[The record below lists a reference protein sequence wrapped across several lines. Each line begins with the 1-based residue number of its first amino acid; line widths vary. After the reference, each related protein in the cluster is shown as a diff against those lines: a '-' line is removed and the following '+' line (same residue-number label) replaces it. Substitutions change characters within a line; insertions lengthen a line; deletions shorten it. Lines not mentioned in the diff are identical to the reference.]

1 MICLPLITGVIEV
14 NICTCLLILFFLKW
28 LLGHWGF
35 VHWVKEKGT
44 LLDVDYI
51 IQDAC
56 NDGDQLVVEYS
67 GLGFLINVSS

>member
-1 MICLPLITGVIEV
+1 
-14 NICTCLLILFFLKW
+14 
-28 LLGHWGF
+28 
-35 VHWVKEKGT
+35 VKEKGT